1 MSAQMDFAD
10 LYTRHA
16 QSVFRFAYFLSGNRE
31 LAEDIAAETFARAL
45 TARNHIR
52 PGSVKAYLLAV
63 ARNLFLDWTRTQ
75 GRMRSLLEEDLD
87 AADPTPDPEE
97 VTAARLDLEA
107 TQEALQHLP
116 ERERAALLMAAV
128 GGLPHEQIAASLGCS
143 VPAIKL
149 RIHRARVRLRHLIAQ
164 RSTTS

>member
-16 QSVFRFAYFLSGNRE
+16 QSVFRFAYLLSGNRE

-45 TARNHIR
+45 TARNHIQ

-63 ARNLFLDWTRTQ
+63 ARNLFLDWTRAQ
-75 GRMRSLLEEDLD
+75 GRMRPLLDEDLD

-107 TQEALQHLP
+107 TQDALQHVP
-116 ERERAALLMAAV
+116 ERERAALLMAANFIV
-128 GGLPHEQIAASLGCS
+128 MASIATVFWIAFFVSL
-143 VPAIKL
+143 I
-149 RIHRARVRLRHLIAQ
+149 RIRARILIVTPGQ
-164 RSTTS
+164 PLPR